1 MTHIVR
7 RIEGIEREKML
18 MIMAKE
24 KMRNEGLR
32 GKGGRYIYNT
42 DKKQMADFLILQI
55 ITTTKNR

>member
-32 GKGGRYIYNT
+32 GKGGRDIYIIQT
-42 DKKQMADFLILQI
+42 KSKWQI
-55 ITTTKNR
+55 F